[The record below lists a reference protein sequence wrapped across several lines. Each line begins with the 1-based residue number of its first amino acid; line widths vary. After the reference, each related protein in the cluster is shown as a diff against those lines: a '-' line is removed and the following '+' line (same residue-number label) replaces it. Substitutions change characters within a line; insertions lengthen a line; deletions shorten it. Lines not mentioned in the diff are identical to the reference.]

1 MMIPAMAIVIMFLF
15 FMINIIPTS
24 AFFHGGGSK
33 QFFKKFGIGK
43 PLFLNFSFLV
53 NEEDIEKKLILILR
67 TNNPQE
73 KYRLAT
79 EIIKKGTYTFPA
91 LLKIIK
97 KIKEPKMEKLIK
109 LIVEKI
115 SEKKVENSRKELI
128 LELKRGIIHLSLSQR
143 IKILFTDTAFFHYL
157 TNIFNFDFGKSI
169 KDNRPVLPKIMERL
183 KITLPLL
190 IISIIFSFILSM
202 IIGVISAYYS
212 DSIFDQLVKYI
223 QFALYSFPIFFI
235 STLLLQYFSKGG
247 NFIHIFPTGGLY
259 CDNFR
264 EFTIY
269 EKLKDISFHLVLP
282 IISLSLPLISTFTR
296 YIRDETGEVMKREYI
311 KAARARGIPE
321 WVILWKHGM
330 MNGVLPILTV
340 VGSVLPIL
348 VGGSVIVEYIYDIPG
363 IGLLIIDSIKSRD
376 YNMIMAIQIIG
387 TLMIMI
393 TIFIS
398 DLIYGLMNPKIY
410 LREQ

>member
-1 MMIPAMAIVIMFLF
+1 
-15 FMINIIPTS
+15 MINIIPTS